1 MRLVSL
7 SLYIERV
14 DLGPVLTLANTE
26 KTFGA
31 LAAVAPTSFTIDQGS
46 FVSIVGPSGCGKST
60 LFNMIAGLE
69 APSAG
74 SIELHGSDISGRT
87 GHVGYMLQKDLLAPW
102 RTVLG
107 NITMGAHLTR
117 GVTREDEER
126 VASLA
131 RQYGLGDF
139 LAHYP
144 DALSGGMRQR
154 VALMRT
160 LMTDHELLLL
170 DEPFGA
176 LDAQTRFEMQRWLLD
191 VWQSTQRTVLF
202 VTHDVDEAIF
212 LSDRILVMSERPG
225 RVVLD
230 LTIDLPRPRR
240 TAMLTDDAFMG
251 AKREILSLLH
261 HESGE

>member
-26 KTFGA
+26 KAFGA

-74 SIELHGSDISGRT
+74 LVQLHGADISGRT

-126 VASLA
+126 GASLA
-131 RQYGLGDF
+131 HQYGLGEF

-144 DALSGGMRQR
+144 EALSGGMRQR

-176 LDAQTRFEMQRWLLD
+176 LDAQTRFEMQRWLLE

-225 RVVLD
+225 RIVLD
-230 LTIDLPRPRR
+230 LPIDLPRPRR
-240 TAMLTDDAFMG
+240 TAMLTDVAFMG

-261 HESGE
+261 YEAGE

>member
-1 MRLVSL
+1 
-7 SLYIERV
+7 
-14 DLGPVLTLANTE
+14 VLTLANTE
-26 KTFGA
+26 KAFGA

-74 SIELHGSDISGRT
+74 LVQLHGADISGRT

-126 VASLA
+126 GASLA
-131 RQYGLGDF
+131 HQYGLGEF

-144 DALSGGMRQR
+144 EALSGGMRQR

-176 LDAQTRFEMQRWLLD
+176 LDAQTRFEMQRWLLE

-225 RVVLD
+225 RIVLD
-230 LTIDLPRPRR
+230 LPIDLPRPRR
-240 TAMLTDDAFMG
+240 TAMLTDVAFMG

-261 HESGE
+261 YEAGE

>member
-26 KTFGA
+26 KAFGA
-31 LAAVAPTSFTIDQGS
+31 LAAVAPTSFNIDQGS

-74 SIELHGSDISGRT
+74 LVQLHGADISGRT

-126 VASLA
+126 GASLA
-131 RQYGLGDF
+131 HQYGLGEF

-144 DALSGGMRQR
+144 EALSGGMRQR

-176 LDAQTRFEMQRWLLD
+176 LDAQTRFEMQRWLLE

-225 RVVLD
+225 RIVLD
-230 LTIDLPRPRR
+230 LPIDLPRPRR
-240 TAMLTDDAFMG
+240 TAMLTDVAFMG

-261 HESGE
+261 YEAGE

>member
-1 MRLVSL
+1 
-7 SLYIERV
+7 
-14 DLGPVLTLANTE
+14 VLTLANTE
-26 KTFGA
+26 KAFGA
-31 LAAVAPTSFTIDQGS
+31 LAAVAPTSFNIAQGS

-74 SIELHGSDISGRT
+74 LVQLHGADISGRT

-126 VASLA
+126 GASLA
-131 RQYGLGDF
+131 HQYGLGEF

-144 DALSGGMRQR
+144 EALSGGMRQR

-176 LDAQTRFEMQRWLLD
+176 LDAQTRFEMQRWLLE

-225 RVVLD
+225 RIVLD
-230 LTIDLPRPRR
+230 LPIDLPRPRR
-240 TAMLTDDAFMG
+240 TAMLTDVAFMG

-261 HESGE
+261 YEAGE

>member
-14 DLGPVLTLANTE
+14 DLGPVLTLSNTE
-26 KTFGA
+26 KTFGV
-31 LAAVAPTSFTIDQGS
+31 LSAVAPTSFSVEQGS
-46 FVSIVGPSGCGKST
+46 FVSLVGPSGCGKST

-74 SIELHGSDISGRT
+74 SVELHGADISGRT

-126 VASLA
+126 GASLA
-131 RQYGLGDF
+131 QQYGLGEF
-139 LAHYP
+139 LGHYP
-144 DALSGGMRQR
+144 AALSGGMRQR

-176 LDAQTRFEMQRWLLD
+176 LDAQTRFDMQRWLLE

-225 RVVLD
+225 HIVLD
-230 LTIDLPRPRR
+230 LPIDLPRPRR
-240 TAMLTDDAFMG
+240 TAMLTDGAFME
-251 AKREILSLLH
+251 AKREILALLH
-261 HESGE
+261 HETGE